1 MVVLATAVVGMVV
14 IVVAVVV
21 PATGFGVVTIAVF
34 AVPPPLVTGAAAIPV
49 VRFTDR
55 ATDPCPIVVVP
66 LVKDLPSL

>member
-1 MVVLATAVVGMVV
+1 MDVII
-14 IVVAVVV
+14 IVVVEVAVSV
-21 PATGFGVVTIAVF
+21 TGFGVVTAAVF
-34 AVPPPLVTGAAAIPV
+34 VVPPPLVTGAAAMPV